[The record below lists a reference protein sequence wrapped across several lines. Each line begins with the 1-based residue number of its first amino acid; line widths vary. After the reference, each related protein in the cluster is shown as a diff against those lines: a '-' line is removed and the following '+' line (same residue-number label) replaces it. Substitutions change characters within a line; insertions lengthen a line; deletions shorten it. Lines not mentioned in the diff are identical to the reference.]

1 MPTRAV
7 AVAMMRE
14 VVRPTGVEGALAFT
28 VAVTAVLPG
37 CRAIPNTRLC
47 ASNDREVPDDLLRLR
62 PARRTGKEL
71 ESVTHGHAL
80 LEALATF
87 RAVVFVESHEAMVE
101 RVVR

>member
-1 MPTRAV
+1 MPAGAV

-14 VVRPTGVEGALAFT
+14 VVRPPGVEGALAFT
-28 VAVTAVLPG
+28 VAVTAVLPRRG
-37 CRAIPNTRLC
+37 TVADTRLC

-62 PARRTGKEL
+62 AARRAGKEL
-71 ESVTHGHAL
+71 EGVAHGHAL

-87 RAVVFVESHEAMVE
+87 RAVVFVESHQAMVE